1 MATLTELPVSELKAQ
16 AREAPGPARV
26 LVTAIAGFFFA
37 IGWIIGGAWRGAA
50 FCAVSARYGYWQG
63 RGFTDDQIAAKI
75 TAKRQPAQPAQPPN
89 PRA

>member
-1 MATLTELPVSELKAQ
+1 MVTMTDIPVSELGTQ

-26 LVTAIAGFFFA
+26 LVTLIAGFFYA
-37 IGWIIGGAWRGAA
+37 VGWVIGGAWRGAA

-63 RGFTDDQIAAKI
+63 RGLTDEQIAARLA
-75 TAKRQPAQPAQPPN
+75 AKRQPAQPAQPPN